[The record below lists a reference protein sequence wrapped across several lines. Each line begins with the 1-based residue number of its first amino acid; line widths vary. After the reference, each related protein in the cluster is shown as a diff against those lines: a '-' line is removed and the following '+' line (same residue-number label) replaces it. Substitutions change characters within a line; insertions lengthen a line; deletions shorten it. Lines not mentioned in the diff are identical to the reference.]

1 MSSPPPPPYTLEA
14 EGGSAFPSQPYTWE
28 AEGGSAFPSQ
38 PYTWEAEGGSAFP
51 SQPPPLPPRN
61 TSTAKTH
68 THPSLAAMSSH
79 DPRSSSQ
86 QSLGPHIDD
95 DRAGRRRLL
104 LVYIHGF
111 MGDET
116 SFRNF
121 PAHIHNLVSITLA
134 ESHVVH
140 SKLYPKYRSKYALE
154 VARDDFSQWLSP
166 HEDRWTDVI
175 LLAHSMGGLV
185 AADVALLCRHR
196 IIGVINFDVPFLG
209 MHPGIIK
216 AGLGSIFKP
225 WPEPQDQ
232 TAEEPDPAGQRHTL
246 FNPSPN
252 DPNYNPPFPN
262 DVHLPVRKGWE
273 NTLHWL
279 NKHSNGIVQASKSLV
294 RSHFEFGSAMADY
307 RTLKVRYT
315 KIRALEEEDERQRA
329 SSLQEIHC
337 PPRIRFVNYYTTST
351 GRPKKPK
358 SPKPS
363 SPSPSPPAS
372 RASPAPQ
379 VPEDGAIALASSTS
393 QLQIDS
399 HGSETSAASPRS
411 STDSPPD
418 EDVLDV
424 IPPTPME
431 YDSSEP
437 SLPIMSTEGASGPVL
452 PDIPPIPQEPPFV
465 DLAQFTDRSQR
476 KAAEKEHHH
485 ALKEYQRAVKARNKI
500 INDRDKI
507 HEKWE
512 KQQKKDQ
519 QLKEKQAQQNQQNE
533 TRQTGKEL
541 QKEDTQTREELQK
554 EDKQARKELK
564 NAERTKGKDRVESK
578 EHTELSPEDSGAVQL
593 GGDSS
598 RSRSNNGP
606 YGNYDFSQST
616 IMNQAE
622 PDEQASYTTASDAP
636 SSYNE
641 STYSLTTADSNATN
655 PGPEAPQKVRKLKKF
670 CMLPPEDS
678 KGNKDPTWIRVFMEG
693 IDEVTAHTSLFF
705 VNDTYE
711 RLVGEVGARIEDW
724 VFEADSLR
732 LVREMEG
739 L

>member
-1 MSSPPPPPYTLEA
+1 
-14 EGGSAFPSQPYTWE
+14 
-28 AEGGSAFPSQ
+28 
-38 PYTWEAEGGSAFP
+38 
-51 SQPPPLPPRN
+51 
-61 TSTAKTH
+61 
-68 THPSLAAMSSH
+68 MSSH
-79 DPRSSSQ
+79 DPRSSSV

-111 MGDET
+111 MGNET

-121 PAHIHNLVSITLA
+121 PAHVHNLVSITLA

-140 SKLYPKYRSKYALE
+140 SKLYPKYRSRYALE
-154 VARDDFSQWLSP
+154 VARDDFSRWLSP

-216 AGLGSIFKP
+216 AGLGSIFQP
-225 WPEPQDQ
+225 WPEPQDRI
-232 TAEEPDPAGQRHTL
+232 AEEPDLAGKRPSRFDTL
-246 FNPSPN
+246 FNPRPN

-279 NKHSNGIVQASKSLV
+279 NKHSTGIVQASKTLV
-294 RSHFEFGSAMADY
+294 RSHLEFGSAMADY
-307 RTLKVRYT
+307 RTLKARYV
-315 KIRALEEEDERQRA
+315 KIRALEEEDERERA
-329 SSLQEIHC
+329 SALQEVYH

-363 SPSPSPPAS
+363 SPSPSSPVS
-372 RASPAPQ
+372 RASPGPQ
-379 VPEDGAIALASSTS
+379 APEDSTSALVSSTS
-393 QLQIDS
+393 QLEIDS
-399 HGSETSAASPRS
+399 HGSEASTISPRTS
-411 STDSPPD
+411 IESPLE
-418 EDVLDV
+418 EDILDMV
-424 IPPTPME
+424 PPTPIE
-431 YDSSEP
+431 EVSPEP
-437 SLPIMSTEGASGPVL
+437 SIQDVPTEGASGPEL

-465 DLAQFTDRSQR
+465 DLAQFAVRSQR
-476 KAAEKEHHH
+476 KAAEKEHDQ
-485 ALKEYQRAVKARNKI
+485 ALKEYQRAVKARNKV
-500 INDRDKI
+500 INDRDKLQ
-507 HEKWE
+507 EKWE
-512 KQQKKDQ
+512 KQKKKDR
-519 QLKEKQAQQNQQNE
+519 QLKEKQAQQAQQNE
-533 TRQTGKEL
+533 TKQTGKEL
-541 QKEDTQTREELQK
+541 QQ
-554 EDKQARKELK
+554 EDKQKRKDLQP
-564 NAERTKGKDRVESK
+564 AERAKGKDKVEGK
-578 EHTELSPEDSGAVQL
+578 QHTELNREDVGAVQL
-593 GGDSS
+593 GGDNASHS
-598 RSRSNNGP
+598 MSTNGP
-606 YGNYDFSQST
+606 YGNYDFSRSA

-622 PDEQASYTTASDAP
+622 PDEQSSYTTASKPP

-641 STYSLTTADSNATN
+641 SMYSITTADSNATD
-655 PGPEAPQKVRKLKKF
+655 PGPEAPQKTRRLKKF

-678 KGNKDPTWIRVFMEG
+678 KGNKDPTWVRIFMEG
-693 IDEVTAHTSLFF
+693 IDEVTAHTTLFF

-724 VFEADSLR
+724 VSEADSLR